1 MSYACPKNLTGERIK
16 PEKEKKKKKRKGQR
30 YIKCNN
36 SLFIFSYI
44 IFIVHHQLY
53 LFVFTTQY
61 HLLFTNISCSDDL
74 YDSGSDDESY
84 SQPTKRYAFLIS
96 PPLLPPFTAINA
108 THHFFYYVYP
118 FVSTL
123 FLNSFPFLFLHLCM
137 YSVQTP
143 GGPKGV
149 SFVRSAA
156 TPSASPAPSPAYS
169 SSTSTSSSYSS
180 APSSGETPEEK
191 KTTRK
196 KLSSGYFSDEDNLSD

>member
-30 YIKCNN
+30 YIICNN

-96 PPLLPPFTAINA
+96 PPLPPPFTAIKS
-108 THHFFYYVYP
+108 THHFFILCISIRVYLVSQLLPLPLPSLMHVQCADSRWTQGSVIRALSSHSICLSCP
-118 FVSTL
+118 FSRILLLLHLYLLLLLLSTL
-123 FLNSFPFLFLHLCM
+123 LGRDS
-137 YSVQTP
+137 
-143 GGPKGV
+143 
-149 SFVRSAA
+149 RR
-156 TPSASPAPSPAYS
+156 
-169 SSTSTSSSYSS
+169 
-180 APSSGETPEEK
+180 EEDD
-191 KTTRK
+191 TQEAQ
-196 KLSSGYFSDEDNLSD
+196 LWVFQ